1 MSKALPGAILWSMM
15 NSFATDPKNAPIL
28 KSPSRRQFLRGTGLA
43 LSASLAG
50 ALTGCGGNSAVRL
63 VEQRRQA
70 AWRRRR
76 VILDDDGDLC
86 YSEDAEKSVEAFL
99 AQRFVPILEVPVDS
113 IAWCIMWAIAIG
125 KGKTRYW
132 RPSSWANP

>member
-1 MSKALPGAILWSMM
+1 MKNRSS
-15 NSFATDPKNAPIL
+15 SDPKSTSIL
-28 KSPSRRQFLRGTGLA
+28 KPSSRRQFLQGTGLA
-43 LSASLAG
+43 LSASFAGGLA
-50 ALTGCGGNSAVRL
+50 GCGGNSAVRL
-63 VEQRRQA
+63 VEQRREA

-99 AQRFVPILEVPVDS
+99 AQRFVPILDTPVDS

-132 RPSSWANP
+132 

>member
-1 MSKALPGAILWSMM
+1 MSQALRGAILWNMTNWPPS
-15 NSFATDPKNAPIL
+15 DPKHTSIL

-50 ALTGCGGNSAVRL
+50 ALTGCGGNQSAKL
-63 VEQRRQA
+63 VEGRRQA

-99 AQRFVPILEVPVDS
+99 AQRFVPILETPVD
-113 IAWCIMWAIAIG
+113 
-125 KGKTRYW
+125 
-132 RPSSWANP
+132 